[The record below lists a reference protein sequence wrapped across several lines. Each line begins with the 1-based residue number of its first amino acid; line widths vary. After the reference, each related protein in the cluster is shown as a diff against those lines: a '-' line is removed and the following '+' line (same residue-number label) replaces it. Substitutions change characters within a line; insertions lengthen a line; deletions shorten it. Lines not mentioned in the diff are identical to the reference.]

1 MSPLLQYWRHYAII
15 MHNII
20 YMHFELVQNLYMD
33 VIFRNKVD

>member
-15 MHNII
+15 MHNIN
-20 YMHFELVQNLYMD
+20 MHFELVQNLYMD